1 MIRILQLRPWP
12 LGEAKERIVDA
23 SEIRFCQR
31 SMKRRFQE
39 PMNWRAPF
47 GGWKWPIFCRC
58 LMLPWPGRKIL
69 RGQTWIPKFRRGK
82 ANAIN
87 HQRFHMVSP
96 FLWGYHWY
104 IYNMIFFEAY
114 WVTGMVNFLG
124 FAIFK
129 NSHFNEELWHICH
142 IYIHNMWN
150 HGQ

>member
-1 MIRILQLRPWP
+1 MIRILRLRPWP

-39 PMNWRAPF
+39 PLNWRAPF
-47 GGWKWPIFCRC
+47 GGWKWPIFSRC
-58 LMLPWPGRKIL
+58 LMQPWPGRKIL

-104 IYNMIFFEAY
+104 IYIYITWYFSK
-114 WVTGMVNFLG
+114 LG
-124 FAIFK
+124 NWDGEF
-129 NSHFNEELWHICH
+129 SWICH
-142 IYIHNMWN
+142 IQTFPFRRIMTHLPYIYIYIS
-150 HGQ
+150 G